1 MNTCVRIWNR
11 LSPLRNAN
19 MRMAKHKVNLINL
32 KKMSFDRVRR
42 LHHCWKEQLLMVRR
56 AHISWMTK
64 FLLGA
69 KLIGNT
75 EEWFHS
81 VPTYIS
87 FDELLRHIDGQ
98 WETDAKKTVWKQ
110 NVAVRWDICGI
121 LSQKIIL
128 ANKVLIDEEI
138 VNYVIDGIP
147 IKSIIKAN
155 FF

>member
-1 MNTCVRIWNR
+1 M
-11 LSPLRNAN
+11 
-19 MRMAKHKVNLINL
+19 
-32 KKMSFDRVRR
+32 
-42 LHHCWKEQLLMVRR
+42 
-56 AHISWMTK
+56 
-64 FLLGA
+64 LGA

-87 FDELLRHIDGQ
+87 LSFDELLRRIDGQ